1 MILFQRKINEM
12 KKIILD
18 CDPGQDDAV
27 ALALA
32 MAATNEIKLLGVTTV
47 AGNVPLNLT
56 QRNARIMCEM
66 CHRPDVKVYA
76 GAEKPLEHELVTAE
90 HVHGKSG
97 LDGIEIYEPSHPLE
111 EKHAV
116 DFIIETCLAMEDN
129 SLILVPTGPLTN
141 IGLAIERE
149 PGILSKINEIVL
161 MGGAFK
167 EGGNITPSAEFNIY
181 VDPEAAQ
188 IVLRCGRPIVM
199 MSLDVTHQVLT
210 TGKRV
215 DAIRNLDSSVGVQI
229 ASLIEFFERYDE
241 EKYHLDGVPLH
252 DPCTVAYLLK
262 PELFKLKNVNV
273 EIEIGGKYTRG
284 ATVVDYWKITD
295 RTPNVQWAYHV
306 DADGFFTLLNEYIS
320 KI

>member
-1 MILFQRKINEM
+1 M

-32 MAATNEIKLLGVTTV
+32 MAAKDEIEILGVTTV

-66 CHRPDVKVYA
+66 CHRSDVKVYA
-76 GAEKPLEHELVTAE
+76 GAEKPMAQELVTAE

-97 LDGIEIYEPSHPLE
+97 LDGIEIYEPSHSLE
-111 EKHAV
+111 EKHAI
-116 DFIIETCLAMEDN
+116 DFIIESCLAAELN

-141 IGLAIERE
+141 IGLAIDRE
-149 PGILSKINEIVL
+149 PDILPKIKEIVL
-161 MGGAFK
+161 MGGARK
-167 EGGNITPSAEFNIY
+167 EAGNITPSAEFNIY
-181 VDPEAAQ
+181 VDPEAAKL
-188 IVLRCGRPIVM
+188 VLQCGRPIVM

-210 TGKRV
+210 TQKRV
-215 DAIRNLDSSVGVQI
+215 DTIRNIDSSVGERI
-229 ASLIEFFERYDE
+229 AALIEFYERYDE
-241 EKYHLDGVPLH
+241 EKYHLDGAPLH

-262 PELFKLKNVNV
+262 PELFKFKNVNV
-273 EIEIGGKYTRG
+273 EIETGGTFTRG
-284 ATVVDYWKITD
+284 TTVVDYWEVTD
-295 RTPNVQWAYHV
+295 RIPNVQWAYEV
-306 DADGFFTLLNEYIS
+306 DDEGFFDLLNQYLS

>member
-1 MILFQRKINEM
+1 M

-32 MAATNEIKLLGVTTV
+32 MAAKDEIEILGVTTV

-66 CHRPDVKVYA
+66 CHRSDVKVYA
-76 GAEKPLEHELVTAE
+76 GAEKPMAQELVTAE

-97 LDGIEIYEPSHPLE
+97 LDGIEIYEPSHSLE
-111 EKHAV
+111 EKHAI
-116 DFIIETCLAMEDN
+116 DFIIESCLAAELN

-141 IGLAIERE
+141 IGLAIDRE
-149 PGILSKINEIVL
+149 PDILPKIKEIVL
-161 MGGAFK
+161 MGGARK
-167 EGGNITPSAEFNIY
+167 EAGNITPSAEFNIY
-181 VDPEAAQ
+181 VDPEAAKL
-188 IVLRCGRPIVM
+188 VLQCGRPIVM

-210 TGKRV
+210 TQKRV
-215 DAIRNLDSSVGVQI
+215 DAIRNLDSSIGEGI
-229 ASLIEFFERYDE
+229 AALIEFYERYDE
-241 EKYHLDGVPLH
+241 EKYHLDGAPLH

-262 PELFKLKNVNV
+262 PELFKFKNVNV
-273 EIEIGGKYTRG
+273 EIETGGTFTRG
-284 ATVVDYWKITD
+284 TTVVDYWEVTD
-295 RTPNVQWAYHV
+295 RIPNVQWAYEV
-306 DADGFFTLLNEYIS
+306 DDEGFFDLLNQYLS

>member
-1 MILFQRKINEM
+1 M

-32 MAATNEIKLLGVTTV
+32 MAAKDEIEILGVTTV

-66 CHRPDVKVYA
+66 CHRSDVKVYA
-76 GAEKPLEHELVTAE
+76 GAEKPMAQELVTAE

-97 LDGIEIYEPSHPLE
+97 LDGIEIYEPSHSLE
-111 EKHAV
+111 EKHAI
-116 DFIIETCLAMEDN
+116 DFIIESCLAAELN

-141 IGLAIERE
+141 IGLAIDRE
-149 PGILSKINEIVL
+149 PDILPKIKEIVL
-161 MGGAFK
+161 MGGARK
-167 EGGNITPSAEFNIY
+167 EAGNITPSAEFNIY
-181 VDPEAAQ
+181 VDPEAAKL
-188 IVLRCGRPIVM
+188 VLQCGRPIVM

-210 TGKRV
+210 TQKRV
-215 DAIRNLDSSVGVQI
+215 DTIRNLDSSVGEGI
-229 ASLIEFFERYDE
+229 AALIEFYERYDE
-241 EKYHLDGVPLH
+241 DKYHLDGAPLH

-262 PELFKLKNVNV
+262 PELFKFKNVNV
-273 EIEIGGKYTRG
+273 EIETGGTFTRG
-284 ATVVDYWKITD
+284 TTVVDYWEVTD
-295 RTPNVQWAYHV
+295 RIPNVQWAYEV
-306 DADGFFTLLNEYIS
+306 DDEGFFDLLNQYLS

>member
-1 MILFQRKINEM
+1 M

-32 MAATNEIKLLGVTTV
+32 MAAKDEIEILGVTTV

-66 CHRPDVKVYA
+66 CHRSDVKVYA
-76 GAEKPLEHELVTAE
+76 GAEKPMTQELVTAE

-97 LDGIEIYEPSHPLE
+97 LDGIEIYEPSHSLE
-111 EKHAV
+111 EKHAI
-116 DFIIETCLAMEDN
+116 DFIIESCLAAEHN

-141 IGLAIERE
+141 IGLAIDRE
-149 PGILSKINEIVL
+149 PGILPKIKEIVL
-161 MGGAFK
+161 MGGARK
-167 EGGNITPSAEFNIY
+167 EAGNITPSAEFNIY
-181 VDPEAAQ
+181 VDPEAAKL
-188 IVLRCGRPIVM
+188 VLQCGRPIVM

-210 TGKRV
+210 TQKRV
-215 DAIRNLDSSVGVQI
+215 DTIRNIDSSIGDGI
-229 ASLIEFFERYDE
+229 AALIEFYERYDE
-241 EKYHLDGVPLH
+241 KKYHLDGAPLH

-262 PELFKLKNVNV
+262 PELFKFKNVNV
-273 EIEIGGKYTRG
+273 EIETGGTFTRG
-284 ATVVDYWKITD
+284 TTVVDYWEVTD
-295 RTPNVQWAYHV
+295 RIPNVQWAYEV
-306 DADGFFTLLNEYIS
+306 DDEGFFDLLNQYLS

>member
-1 MILFQRKINEM
+1 M

-32 MAATNEIKLLGVTTV
+32 MAAKDEIEILGVTTV

-66 CHRPDVKVYA
+66 CHRSDVKVYA
-76 GAEKPLEHELVTAE
+76 GAEKPMAQELVTAE

-97 LDGIEIYEPSHPLE
+97 LDGIEIYEPSHSLE
-111 EKHAV
+111 EKHAI
-116 DFIIETCLAMEDN
+116 DFIIESCLAAELN

-141 IGLAIERE
+141 IGLAIDSE
-149 PGILSKINEIVL
+149 PDILPKIKEIVL
-161 MGGAFK
+161 MGGARK
-167 EGGNITPSAEFNIY
+167 ETGNITPSAEFNIY
-181 VDPEAAQ
+181 VDPEAAKL
-188 IVLRCGRPIVM
+188 VLQCGRPIVM

-210 TGKRV
+210 TQKRV
-215 DAIRNLDSSVGVQI
+215 DTIRNIDSSIGDGI
-229 ASLIEFFERYDE
+229 AALIEFYERYDE
-241 EKYHLDGVPLH
+241 KKYHLDGAPLH

-262 PELFKLKNVNV
+262 PELFKFKNVNV
-273 EIEIGGKYTRG
+273 EIETGGTFTRG
-284 ATVVDYWKITD
+284 TTVVDYWEVTD
-295 RTPNVQWAYHV
+295 RIPNVQWAYEV
-306 DADGFFTLLNEYIS
+306 DDEGFFDLLNQYLS

>member
-1 MILFQRKINEM
+1 M

-32 MAATNEIKLLGVTTV
+32 MAAKDEIEILGVTTV

-66 CHRPDVKVYA
+66 CHRSDVKVYA
-76 GAEKPLEHELVTAE
+76 GAEKPMAQELVTAE

-97 LDGIEIYEPSHPLE
+97 LDGIEIYEPSHSLE
-111 EKHAV
+111 EKHAI
-116 DFIIETCLAMEDN
+116 DFIIESCLAAELN

-141 IGLAIERE
+141 IGLAIDRE
-149 PGILSKINEIVL
+149 PDILPKIKEIVL
-161 MGGAFK
+161 MGGARK

-181 VDPEAAQ
+181 VDPEAAKL
-188 IVLRCGRPIVM
+188 VLQCGRPIVM

-210 TGKRV
+210 TQKRV
-215 DAIRNLDSSVGVQI
+215 DTIRNLDSSVGEGI
-229 ASLIEFFERYDE
+229 AALIEFYERYDE
-241 EKYHLDGVPLH
+241 EKYHLDGAPLH

-262 PELFKLKNVNV
+262 PELFKFKNVNV
-273 EIEIGGKYTRG
+273 EIETGGTFTRG
-284 ATVVDYWKITD
+284 TTVVDYWEVTD
-295 RTPNVQWAYHV
+295 RIPNVQWAYEV
-306 DADGFFTLLNEYIS
+306 DDEGFFDLLNQYLS

>member
-1 MILFQRKINEM
+1 M

-32 MAATNEIKLLGVTTV
+32 MAAKDEIEILGVTTV

-66 CHRPDVKVYA
+66 CHRSDVKVYA
-76 GAEKPLEHELVTAE
+76 GAEKPMAQELVTAE

-97 LDGIEIYEPSHPLE
+97 LDGIEIYEPSHSLE
-111 EKHAV
+111 EKHAI
-116 DFIIETCLAMEDN
+116 DFIIESCLAAELN

-141 IGLAIERE
+141 IGLAIDRE
-149 PGILSKINEIVL
+149 PDILPKIKEIVL
-161 MGGAFK
+161 MGGARK
-167 EGGNITPSAEFNIY
+167 EAGNITPSAEFNIY
-181 VDPEAAQ
+181 VDPEAAKL
-188 IVLRCGRPIVM
+188 VLQCGRPIVM

-210 TGKRV
+210 TQKRV
-215 DAIRNLDSSVGVQI
+215 DTIRNLDSSVGEGI
-229 ASLIEFFERYDE
+229 AALIEFYERYDE
-241 EKYHLDGVPLH
+241 EKYHLDGAPLH

-262 PELFKLKNVNV
+262 PELFKFKNVNV
-273 EIEIGGKYTRG
+273 EIETGGTFTRG
-284 ATVVDYWKITD
+284 TTVVDYWEVTD
-295 RTPNVQWAYHV
+295 RIPNVQWAYEV
-306 DADGFFTLLNEYIS
+306 DDEGFFDLLNQYLS

>member
-1 MILFQRKINEM
+1 M

-32 MAATNEIKLLGVTTV
+32 MAATNEIEILGVTTV

-66 CHRPDVKVYA
+66 CHRSDVKVYA
-76 GAEKPLEHELVTAE
+76 GAEKPMAQELVTAE

-97 LDGIEIYEPSHPLE
+97 LDGIEIYEPSHSLE
-111 EKHAV
+111 EKHAI
-116 DFIIETCLAMEDN
+116 DFIIESCLAAEHN

-141 IGLAIERE
+141 IGLAIDRE
-149 PGILSKINEIVL
+149 PDILPKIKEIVL
-161 MGGAFK
+161 MGGARK
-167 EGGNITPSAEFNIY
+167 EAGNITPSAEFNIY
-181 VDPEAAQ
+181 VDPEAAKL
-188 IVLRCGRPIVM
+188 VLQCGRPIVM

-210 TGKRV
+210 TQKRV
-215 DAIRNLDSSVGVQI
+215 DKIRNLDSSVGEGI
-229 ASLIEFFERYDE
+229 AALIEYYERYDE
-241 EKYHLDGVPLH
+241 EKYHLDGAPLH

-262 PELFKLKNVNV
+262 PELFKFKNVNV
-273 EIEIGGKYTRG
+273 EIETGGTFTRG
-284 ATVVDYWKITD
+284 TTVVDYWEVTD
-295 RTPNVQWAYHV
+295 RIPNVQWAYEV
-306 DADGFFTLLNEYIS
+306 DDEGFFDLLNQYLS

>member
-1 MILFQRKINEM
+1 M

-32 MAATNEIKLLGVTTV
+32 MAAKDEIEILGVTTV

-66 CHRPDVKVYA
+66 CHRSDVKVYA
-76 GAEKPLEHELVTAE
+76 GAEKPMAQELVTAE

-97 LDGIEIYEPSHPLE
+97 LDGIEIYEPSHSLE
-111 EKHAV
+111 EKHAI
-116 DFIIETCLAMEDN
+116 DFIIESCLAAELN

-141 IGLAIERE
+141 IGLAIDRE
-149 PGILSKINEIVL
+149 PDILPKIKEIVL
-161 MGGAFK
+161 MGGARK
-167 EGGNITPSAEFNIY
+167 EAGNITPSAEFNIY
-181 VDPEAAQ
+181 VDPEAAKL
-188 IVLRCGRPIVM
+188 VLQCGRPIVM

-210 TGKRV
+210 TQKRV
-215 DAIRNLDSSVGVQI
+215 DTIRNIDSSIGDGI
-229 ASLIEFFERYDE
+229 AALIEFYERYDE
-241 EKYHLDGVPLH
+241 EKYHLDGAPLH

-262 PELFKLKNVNV
+262 PELFKFKNVNV
-273 EIEIGGKYTRG
+273 EIETGGIFTRG
-284 ATVVDYWKITD
+284 TTVVDYWEVTD
-295 RTPNVQWAYHV
+295 RIPNVQWAYEV
-306 DADGFFTLLNEYIS
+306 DDEGFFDLLNQYLS

>member
-1 MILFQRKINEM
+1 M

-32 MAATNEIKLLGVTTV
+32 MAAKDEIEILGVTTV

-66 CHRPDVKVYA
+66 CHRSDVKVYA
-76 GAEKPLEHELVTAE
+76 GSEKPMAQELVTAE

-97 LDGIEIYEPSHPLE
+97 LDGIEIYEPSHSLE
-111 EKHAV
+111 EKHAI
-116 DFIIETCLAMEDN
+116 DFIIESCLAAEHN

-141 IGLAIERE
+141 IGLAIDRE
-149 PGILSKINEIVL
+149 PGILPKIKEIVL
-161 MGGAFK
+161 MGGARK
-167 EGGNITPSAEFNIY
+167 EAGNITPSAEFNIY
-181 VDPEAAQ
+181 VDPEAAKL
-188 IVLRCGRPIVM
+188 VLQCGRPIVM

-210 TGKRV
+210 TQKRV
-215 DAIRNLDSSVGVQI
+215 DKIRNLDSSVGEGI
-229 ASLIEFFERYDE
+229 AALIEFYERYDE
-241 EKYHLDGVPLH
+241 EKYHLDGAPLH

-262 PELFKLKNVNV
+262 PELFKFKNVNV
-273 EIEIGGKYTRG
+273 EIETGGTFTRG
-284 ATVVDYWKITD
+284 TTVVDYWEVTD
-295 RTPNVQWAYHV
+295 RIPNVQWAYEV
-306 DADGFFTLLNEYIS
+306 DDEGFFDLLNQYLS

>member
-1 MILFQRKINEM
+1 M

-32 MAATNEIKLLGVTTV
+32 MAAKDEIEILGVTTV

-66 CHRPDVKVYA
+66 CHRSDVKVYA
-76 GAEKPLEHELVTAE
+76 GAEKPMAQELVTAE

-97 LDGIEIYEPSHPLE
+97 LDGIEIYEPSHSLE
-111 EKHAV
+111 EKHAI
-116 DFIIETCLAMEDN
+116 DFIIESCLAAEHN

-141 IGLAIERE
+141 IGLAIDRE
-149 PGILSKINEIVL
+149 PGILPKIKEIVL
-161 MGGAFK
+161 MGGARK
-167 EGGNITPSAEFNIY
+167 EAGNITPSAEFNIY
-181 VDPEAAQ
+181 VDPEAAKL
-188 IVLRCGRPIVM
+188 VLQCGRPIVM

-210 TGKRV
+210 TQKRV
-215 DAIRNLDSSVGVQI
+215 DTIRNIDSSVGERI
-229 ASLIEFFERYDE
+229 AALIEFYERYDE
-241 EKYHLDGVPLH
+241 EKYHLDGAPLH

-262 PELFKLKNVNV
+262 PELFKFKNVNV
-273 EIEIGGKYTRG
+273 EIETGGTFTRG
-284 ATVVDYWKITD
+284 TTVVDYWEVTD
-295 RTPNVQWAYHV
+295 RIPNVQWAYEV
-306 DADGFFTLLNEYIS
+306 DDEGFFDLLNQYLS

>member
-1 MILFQRKINEM
+1 M

-32 MAATNEIKLLGVTTV
+32 MAAKDEIEILGVTTV

-66 CHRPDVKVYA
+66 CHRSDVKVYA
-76 GAEKPLEHELVTAE
+76 GAEKPMAQELVTAE

-97 LDGIEIYEPSHPLE
+97 LDGIEIYEPSHSLE
-111 EKHAV
+111 EKHAI
-116 DFIIETCLAMEDN
+116 DFIIESCLAAELN

-141 IGLAIERE
+141 IGLAIDRE
-149 PGILSKINEIVL
+149 PDILPKIKEIVL
-161 MGGAFK
+161 MGGARK
-167 EGGNITPSAEFNIY
+167 EAGNITPSAEFNIY
-181 VDPEAAQ
+181 VDPEAAKL
-188 IVLRCGRPIVM
+188 VLQCGRPIVM

-210 TGKRV
+210 TQKRV
-215 DAIRNLDSSVGVQI
+215 DTIRNIDSSIGDGI
-229 ASLIEFFERYDE
+229 AALIEFYERYDE
-241 EKYHLDGVPLH
+241 EKYHLDGAPLH

-262 PELFKLKNVNV
+262 PELFKFKNVNV
-273 EIEIGGKYTRG
+273 VIETGGTFTRG
-284 ATVVDYWKITD
+284 TTVVDYWEVTD
-295 RTPNVQWAYHV
+295 RIPNVQWAYEV
-306 DADGFFTLLNEYIS
+306 NDEGFFDLLNQYLS

>member
-66 CHRPDVKVYA
+66 CHRTDVKVYA

-241 EKYHLDGVPLH
+241 EKYHLDGAPLH

-273 EIEIGGKYTRG
+273 EIETGGSYTRG
-284 ATVVDYWKITD
+284 ATVVDYWDVTD
-295 RTPNVQWAYHV
+295 RKPNVQWAYHV

>member
-1 MILFQRKINEM
+1 M

-32 MAATNEIKLLGVTTV
+32 MAAKDEIEILGVTTV

-76 GAEKPLEHELVTAE
+76 GAEKPMAQELVTAE

-97 LDGIEIYEPSHPLE
+97 LDGIEIYEPSHSLE
-111 EKHAV
+111 EKHAI
-116 DFIIETCLAMEDN
+116 DFIIESCLVAELN

-141 IGLAIERE
+141 IGLAIDRE
-149 PGILSKINEIVL
+149 PDILPKIKEIVL
-161 MGGAFK
+161 MGGARK
-167 EGGNITPSAEFNIY
+167 EAGNITPSAEFNIY
-181 VDPEAAQ
+181 VDPEAAKL
-188 IVLRCGRPIVM
+188 VLQCGRPIVM

-210 TGKRV
+210 TQKRV
-215 DAIRNLDSSVGVQI
+215 DTIRNLDSSVGEGI
-229 ASLIEFFERYDE
+229 AALIEFYERYDE
-241 EKYHLDGVPLH
+241 EKYHLDGAPLH

-262 PELFKLKNVNV
+262 PELFKFKNVNV
-273 EIEIGGKYTRG
+273 EIETGGAFTRG
-284 ATVVDYWKITD
+284 TTVVDYWEVTD
-295 RTPNVQWAYHV
+295 RIPNVQWAYEV
-306 DADGFFTLLNEYIS
+306 NDEGFFDLLNQYLS

>member
-1 MILFQRKINEM
+1 M

-32 MAATNEIKLLGVTTV
+32 MAAKDEIEILGVTTV

-66 CHRPDVKVYA
+66 CHRSDVKVYA
-76 GAEKPLEHELVTAE
+76 GAEKPMAQELVTAE

-97 LDGIEIYEPSHPLE
+97 LDGIEIYEPSHSLE
-111 EKHAV
+111 EKHAI
-116 DFIIETCLAMEDN
+116 DFIIESCLAAELN

-141 IGLAIERE
+141 IGLAIDRE
-149 PGILSKINEIVL
+149 PDILPKIKEIVL
-161 MGGAFK
+161 MGGARK
-167 EGGNITPSAEFNIY
+167 EAGNITPSAEFNIY
-181 VDPEAAQ
+181 VDPEAAKL
-188 IVLRCGRPIVM
+188 VLQCGRPIVM

-210 TGKRV
+210 TQKRV
-215 DAIRNLDSSVGVQI
+215 DTIRNIDSSIGERI
-229 ASLIEFFERYDE
+229 AALIEFYERYDE
-241 EKYHLDGVPLH
+241 EKYHLDGAPLH

-262 PELFKLKNVNV
+262 PELFKFKNVNV
-273 EIEIGGKYTRG
+273 EIETGGTFTRG
-284 ATVVDYWKITD
+284 TTVVDYWEVTD
-295 RTPNVQWAYHV
+295 RIPNVQWAYEV
-306 DADGFFTLLNEYIS
+306 DDEGFFDLLNQYLS